1 MGNTNDSKEKTKA
14 VYKNFVDIEQKI
26 NIEENLNNVEEDIEY
41 IKSRIEKTMQDYA
54 IGMKNESISRTYQ
67 QNIRRESDL

>member
-26 NIEENLNNVEEDIEY
+26 NIEENLNNVEEDIE
-41 IKSRIEKTMQDYA
+41 
-54 IGMKNESISRTYQ
+54 
-67 QNIRRESDL
+67 